1 MMETDRILIITI
13 IINHSDDKY
22 NDDDRN
28 LKRMGEERQEE
39 APVIATLNNLS
50 LLSSTLVM
58 TSICVQI
65 KLRLCCHQVD
75 DINTDVQ
82 KIYTLLNCSVCN
94 AFLDND
100 VRCKLA
106 LQLGPNFPRG
116 NNWVLLGLFK
126 FSPTLVGSAIFNDDN
141 D

>member
-1 MMETDRILIITI
+1 
-13 IINHSDDKY
+13 
-22 NDDDRN
+22 
-28 LKRMGEERQEE
+28 MGEEKQEE

-82 KIYTLLNCSVCN
+82 KIYTLLNCSVCS

-116 NNWVLLGLFK
+116 NNWVLLGLFS
-126 FSPTLVGSAIFNDDN
+126 FHQH
-141 D
+141 